1 MENAYQVTLYH
12 YANGGIAWRHSGFF
26 EYYQIDTSSEDDRT
40 ESESGDREELKATGL
55 HSLWGVI
62 MAVTEKT
69 GWTYHYIMWGISWIN
84 IRMMLADAPGFKR
97 QKKQPK
103 KVSGSE
109 LAKLLNL

>member
-1 MENAYQVTLYH
+1 
-12 YANGGIAWRHSGFF
+12 
-26 EYYQIDTSSEDDRT
+26 
-40 ESESGDREELKATGL
+40 
-55 HSLWGVI
+55 